1 MERKDSYSVLV
12 ESNIYLKAF
21 DFIVGKIALVIDF
34 LKVNISI
41 GVYLAYIRGMIL
53 VRSEE

>member
-1 MERKDSYSVLV
+1 MV
-12 ESNIYLKAF
+12 ESNVYLKAL

-41 GVYLAYIRGMIL
+41 GIYLAYIRGMIL

>member
-1 MERKDSYSVLV
+1 MV
-12 ESNIYLKAF
+12 ESNVYLKAL
-21 DFIVGKIALVIDF
+21 DFIIGKIALVIDF

-41 GVYLAYIRGMIL
+41 GIYLAYIRGIIL

>member
-1 MERKDSYSVLV
+1 MV
-12 ESNIYLKAF
+12 ESNVYLKAL
-21 DFIVGKIALVIDF
+21 DFIIGKIALVIDF

-41 GVYLAYIRGMIL
+41 WIYLAYIGGMIL

>member
-53 VRSEE
+53 VRSEA